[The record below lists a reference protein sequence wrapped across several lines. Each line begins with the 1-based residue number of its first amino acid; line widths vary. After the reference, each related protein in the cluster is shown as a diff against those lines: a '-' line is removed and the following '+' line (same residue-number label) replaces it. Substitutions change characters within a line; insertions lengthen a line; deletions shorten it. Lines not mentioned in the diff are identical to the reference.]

1 MSDLELRV
9 VRDMR
14 PYQDGDLDGIDS
26 EAKVIAEMVRRSGLR
41 EKTLA
46 IECEVDPATLSKA
59 QSGQARLAESQMDR
73 LMDACGSEL
82 WLSYWLARRGYD
94 PRFVRRFESEL
105 ERENRELRERLD
117 AMQRERE
124 VEIRLIREM
133 RAA

>member
-1 MSDLELRV
+1 
-9 VRDMR
+9 MR

-26 EAKVIAEMVRRSGLR
+26 EAKAIAEMVRRSGLR